1 MSEVG
6 RKWYQDGGGGG
17 GFFRTCHVTAE
28 AGACV
33 AAGVFFSRGLTWL
46 LRWLWSLKKWEP
58 QMSALG
64 NVLIFDKL
72 NMWSEMRSA
81 NAWSW
86 ASDGAWGSG
95 GGGRGQCMSHA
106 S

>member
-1 MSEVG
+1 MVS
-6 RKWYQDGGGGG
+6 RWRGGG
-17 GFFRTCHVTAE
+17 GFLQDMPRNSGSRRMRGSWVF
-28 AGACV
+28 
-33 AAGVFFSRGLTWL
+33 FFSRGLTWL